1 MLFRKHIPSEI
12 HRTYNLDFVSGIFS
26 GLSLG
31 LTVPFFAVI
40 ARRIGAT
47 PTQIAFMAAAP
58 FVSAFFALYWAHL
71 AERTTKKRHIFYAG
85 MFSRAFLFG
94 MLFIWAPFP
103 FVIVVF
109 ISQFLTSLVIPAYA
123 GIMNEIYPDAHRGK
137 AMGYV
142 RVGALCAMMIATYFG
157 GRWLDAGSFIYRWAF
172 PLGAIFGMAASYT
185 FWRIEVAEK
194 KNASAE
200 AGFDITEIW
209 RIFKGNSFYRN
220 FELSYFIF
228 GFGNLMSLPIYPLF
242 VVDVLKLSN
251 FTVGKL
257 AAFSSIVSILG
268 MIFWGRQIDKKGP
281 FRLLGRNLLLIS
293 LIPALYCIS
302 RGVSTLY
309 IANFFLG
316 ATFAG
321 LELLM
326 IATIIGI
333 SQGTNVPKY
342 MACHTTFMGVRGTI
356 APFAGIAL
364 SHIIGLRGVFLV
376 STILIIIGG
385 ISVMR
390 VFRGH
395 EATG

>member
-1 MLFRKHIPSEI
+1 MLFKRHIPSEI
-12 HRTYNLDFVSGIFS
+12 RRSYNTDFLSGIFS

-31 LTVPFFAVI
+31 LTAPFFAVI
-40 ARRIGAT
+40 GRRIGAT
-47 PTQIAFMAAAP
+47 PTQIAFMTAAP

-94 MLFIWAPFP
+94 MLFIFAPLP
-103 FVIVVF
+103 FVVIVF
-109 ISQFLTSLVIPAYA
+109 ISQFLTSLIIPAYA
-123 GIMNEIYPDAHRGK
+123 GMMNEIYPDEHRGK

-157 GRWLDAGSFIYRWAF
+157 GRWLDAGSFVYRWVF

-185 FWRIEVAEK
+185 FWKIEVAEK
-194 KNASAE
+194 RAAPSE
-200 AGFDITEIW
+200 ARFDIAGAW
-209 RIFKGNSFYRN
+209 RIFKGNSFYRK

-228 GFGNLMSLPIYPLF
+228 GFGNLMSIPIYPLF
-242 VVDVLKLSN
+242 AVDVLKLSN

-257 AAFSSIVSILG
+257 AAFSSIMSMVG

-281 FRLLGRNLLLIS
+281 FRLMGRNLLLIA

-302 RGVSTLY
+302 RDVSTLY

-316 ATFAG
+316 ISFAG

-333 SQGTNVPKY
+333 SQRTNVPRY
-342 MACHTTFMGVRGTI
+342 MACHTTLMGIRGSI

-364 SHIIGLRGVFLV
+364 AHVIGLRGVFLV

-395 EATG
+395 EAGG